1 MHFRVISGSE
11 FELNVTD
18 GSTQN
23 KTLLST
29 ITDYYSGKTTKT
41 GSSSVLELSFYTKG
55 NSRVPA
61 NLEMIIV
68 EDQGN
73 GYPIPSLKAGH
84 SFQFRK

>member
-23 KTLLST
+23 KTLLSL
-29 ITDYYSGKTTKT
+29 ITDSYNGKTTKT
-41 GSSSVLELSFYTKG
+41 GSSSVLELSFYSKG
-55 NSRVPA
+55 NSRAPA

-73 GYPIPSLKAGH
+73 GYPIPSLKAGQ
-84 SFQFRK
+84 SFQLRK